1 MGISIK
7 HDEYERLIRQLAE
20 DRGTSLT
27 EAIGVAVRNEIN
39 RGRKA
44 AGDETFTERVR
55 RLQALVR
62 EAPMLDPRTPDE
74 IIGYD
79 EYGLPN

>member
-27 EAIGVAVRNEIN
+27 EAIGVAVRNEID

-44 AGDETFTERVR
+44 TRGTKPSRSACGGCRRWSAKRRCSIHERPTKLSVMTNM
-55 RLQALVR
+55 
-62 EAPMLDPRTPDE
+62 PPH
-74 IIGYD
+74 
-79 EYGLPN
+79 

>member
-27 EAIGVAVRNEIN
+27 EAIGVAVRNEID
-39 RGRKA
+39 RGSRVLPQ
-44 AGDETFTERVR
+44 ETFMQRVR
-55 RLQALVR
+55 RLQAKVATYPR
-62 EAPMLDPRTPDE
+62 DPRNDDD

-79 EYGLPN
+79 EHGAPT

>member
-27 EAIGVAVRNEIN
+27 EAIGVAVRNEID